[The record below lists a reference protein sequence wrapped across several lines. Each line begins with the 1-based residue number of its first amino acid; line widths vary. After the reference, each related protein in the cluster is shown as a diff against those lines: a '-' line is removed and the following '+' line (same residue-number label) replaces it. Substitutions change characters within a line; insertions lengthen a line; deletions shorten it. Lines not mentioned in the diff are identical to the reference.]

1 MEQGMQAQAMIDGRT
16 KANSKAVIDT
26 VISNPNL
33 TQSEVAKIHGIDRS
47 RVSQICTK
55 YGIDKQELQDFKDNR
70 ADIFAHIQK
79 IVTESLTVD
88 DIKKAPV
95 GTRALIAC
103 QFYDKERIERGQSI
117 GQDIQ
122 INVIQALGDKTKDLR
137 TMLESLSS
145 TQDVV
150 PVIEHDIDNG
160 MSTSI
165 NMTKANDINNLDET
179 PSLHNTYY
187 QQSLVCKEAE
197 PVQAQRRRGRL
208 AKGR

>member
-103 QFYDKERIERGQSI
+103 QFYDKERIERGQVT
-117 GQDIQ
+117 GQEIQ
-122 INVIQALGDKTKDLR
+122 INVIQALSDRSKELHS
-137 TMLESLSS
+137 MLSAVSNHHLS
-145 TQDVV
+145 TDVRDCVVDNIGGVGQV
-150 PVIEHDIDNG
+150 PVIIDIADNK
-160 MSTSI
+160 SY
-165 NMTKANDINNLDET
+165 DNLGDNVSDT
-179 PSLHNTYY
+179 
-187 QQSLVCKEAE
+187 QAE
-197 PVQAQRRRGRL
+197 PAQAQRRRGRP

>member
-1 MEQGMQAQAMIDGRT
+1 MQAQAMIDGRT

-103 QFYDKERIERGQSI
+103 QFYDKERIERGQVT
-117 GQDIQ
+117 GQEIQ
-122 INVIQALGDKTKDLR
+122 INVIQALSDRSKELHS
-137 TMLESLSS
+137 MLSAVSNHHLSTDVRDCVVDNS
-145 TQDVV
+145 VPALNHEQYQPTSDNVHTVELLDNVTQ
-150 PVIEHDIDNG
+150 
-160 MSTSI
+160 
-165 NMTKANDINNLDET
+165 
-179 PSLHNTYY
+179 
-187 QQSLVCKEAE
+187 EAE
-197 PVQAQRRRGRL
+197 PAQSQRRRGRPP
-208 AKGR
+208 KTR